1 MTVLRT
7 PKVVLASASPR
18 RVRLLEQLGVAYESA
33 PVGIDE
39 TRAPSEAPED
49 YVVRLAR
56 CKAREAVRLRGT
68 GLPVLAAD
76 TAVVLD
82 GEVFGK
88 PAGRA
93 GAAKMLAALSGR
105 THRVLTGVAL
115 LNGGEEDVCLDCS
128 DVKFAEIGA
137 ECIETYLDT
146 GEYRDKAGAYA
157 IQGRA
162 AAFIERLEGSY
173 SGVMGLP
180 LFVVSR
186 MLERGGLTERA

>member
-1 MTVLRT
+1 MTALRT
-7 PKVVLASASPR
+7 PKVILASASPR
-18 RVRLLEQLGVAYESA
+18 RVQLLEQLGVVCESA

-39 TRAPSEAPED
+39 TRVSAEAPED

-56 CKAREAVRLRGT
+56 CKAREAKRLKEAS
-68 GLPVLAAD
+68 LPVLAAD

-88 PAGRA
+88 PAGRSA
-93 GAAKMLAALSGR
+93 AAKMLAALSGR
-105 THRVLTGVAL
+105 MHRVLTGVAL
-115 LNGGEEDVCLDCS
+115 LHGGDEDVRLDCS
-128 DVKFAEIGA
+128 DVKFAELGA
-137 ECIETYLDT
+137 GRIEAYLDT

-162 AAFIERLEGSY
+162 AAFVERLEGSY

-186 MLERGGLTERA
+186 MFERVGLLEVS